1 MPRPRDLSS
10 ENCRPRRTSEEN
22 VTVRE
27 AASLLSCS
35 ASHICRTRN
44 NRSQDQS
51 FAKLLTMSLMLARR
65 RIDAKE
71 VAQLLGCSRKTVL
84 NGKGGTSSLTRIHN
98 GSQVRFLLEEV
109 LQLMRKQEQNKNLSV
124 RDLQSYEIN
133 GQSHTST
140 L

>member
-1 MPRPRDLSS
+1 
-10 ENCRPRRTSEEN
+10 
-22 VTVRE
+22 
-27 AASLLSCS
+27 
-35 ASHICRTRN
+35 
-44 NRSQDQS
+44 
-51 FAKLLTMSLMLARR
+51 MSLIASRR

-84 NGKGGTSSLTRIHN
+84 NGKGGTATLTRIRN

-109 LQLMRKQEQNKNLSV
+109 LQLMRSQEQNKNLSA
-124 RDLQSYEIN
+124 RDLQFYEIN